1 MAHIKQLA
9 SGNWQAR
16 VFIAQGQSPHI
27 KTWPTEAEAR
37 KWAAD
42 EELKRQK
49 GTLTAPCKDTLT
61 VYGRKWLDDATT
73 KDRIRG
79 STWRGYSRTFRTYV
93 EEPPAGA
100 PLIGRKRMDA
110 LTPEHVKGLYTWLR
124 REGRRQPRGHECG
137 LSKQTVGGLH
147 AVLRQILYAAF
158 DSGAIETNLAAKL
171 RRAAPRT
178 KTRRGKKAL
187 TKEELDRFFAAART
201 VRRGEN
207 GARLPDRYYEFW
219 HLVAATGMRPGEALA
234 LTWEDLDLKG
244 RTVRIRR
251 SLSWVRGEERYEF
264 TEPKTA
270 GSTRVVALPKNAI
283 PVLEAHRVAQLKERM
298 KAGPEW
304 VDLGLVFTTES
315 GSPVDWT
322 NLRLH
327 WNRIMRQA
335 GLGTCAEPSAKP
347 KGRHGPGKQG
357 KFTPLLPPYCLRH
370 THATLQLRAG
380 TPVKVISERLGH
392 ASTAFTMDVYADALP
407 DMQGAAADAWDAL
420 FTVDQAAGGAGE

>member
-1 MAHIKQLA
+1 MMAHIRQLA
-9 SGNWQAR
+9 SGHWQAR
-16 VFIAQGQSPHI
+16 VYVGQDRSPLI
-27 KTWPTEAEAR
+27 KTWPTEAEA
-37 KWAAD
+37 KAWAAD

-49 GTLTAPCKDTLT
+49 GTLTEPCKDTLA

-79 STWRGYSRTFRTYV
+79 STWRGYSRTFRTYI
-93 EEPPAGA
+93 EDPPAGA

-110 LTPEHVKGLYTWLR
+110 LTPEHIKALYTWLR
-124 REGRRQPRGHECG
+124 REGRRQPRGKDPG

-158 DSGAIETNLAAKL
+158 DSGAIEVNLAAKL

-187 TKEELDRFFAAART
+187 TKDELDRFFAAART
-201 VRRGEN
+201 VRRGEDDT
-207 GARLPDRYYEFW
+207 RLPDRYCGFW

-234 LTWEDLDLKG
+234 LTWEDLDLDG
-244 RTVRIRR
+244 RTLRIRR
-251 SLSWVRGEERYEF
+251 SLSWVRGERRYEI

-270 GSTRVVALPKNAI
+270 GSTRVVALPSNVI
-283 PVLEAHRVAQLKERM
+283 PMLDAHRVAQLKERM
-298 KAGPEW
+298 KAGPKW
-304 VDLGLVFTTES
+304 ADLGLVFTTES
-315 GSPVDWT
+315 G
-322 NLRLH
+322 NLRGH
-327 WNRIMRQA
+327 WNRIMREA
-335 GLGTCAEPSAKP
+335 GLGTFEERPAKP
-347 KGRHGPGKQG
+347 KGQSGPRKQG

-380 TPVKVISERLGH
+380 VPVKVISERLGH

-407 DMQGAAADAWDAL
+407 DMQGAAADAWDAM
-420 FTVDQAAGGAGE
+420 FAEGTG

>member
-1 MAHIKQLA
+1 MAHIRQLA
-9 SGNWQAR
+9 SGRWQAR
-16 VFIAQGQSPHI
+16 VYVAKGVTPHI
-27 KTWPTEAEAR
+27 KTWPTEAEA
-37 KWAAD
+37 KAWAAA
-42 EELKRQK
+42 EELKREK
-49 GTLTAPCKDTLT
+49 GTLTAPCKDTLA

-79 STWRGYSRTFRTYV
+79 STWRGYSRTFRTYI
-93 EEPPAGA
+93 EEPPPGA
-100 PLIGRKRMDA
+100 PLIGRKRMEA
-110 LTPEHVKGLYTWLR
+110 LTPEHVKKLYTWLR
-124 REGRRQPRGHECG
+124 EEGRRQPRGKDRG

-158 DSGAIETNLAAKL
+158 DSGAIEVNLAAKL

-178 KTRRGKKAL
+178 KTRRGKKSL

-201 VRRGEN
+201 VRRGED
-207 GARLPDRYYEFW
+207 GARLADRYHAYW

-234 LTWEDLDLKG
+234 LTWEDLDLNG

-251 SLSWVRGEERYEF
+251 ALSWVRGEGRYEI

-270 GSTRVVALPKNAI
+270 GSTRVVALPKNVI
-283 PVLEAHRVAQLKERM
+283 PVLEANRIAQLRERM

-304 VDLGLVFTTES
+304 ADLGLVFTTES
-315 GSPVDWT
+315 GKPVDLT

-327 WNRIMRQA
+327 WNRIMRDA
-335 GLGTCAEPSAKP
+335 GLGTFEERPAKP
-347 KGRHGPGKQG
+347 NGRPGPRKYA

-380 TPVKVISERLGH
+380 VPVKVISERLGH

-407 DMQGAAADAWDAL
+407 DMQGEAADAWDAL
-420 FTVDQAAGGAGE
+420 FAGAVSGGMTP